1 VVQVRRQSTTVG
13 LVIAVVAA
21 ASFGTSGALLK
32 PVLDSGWSPAAAVTI
47 RALIGALVLLPFT
60 LFALRGRWSAL
71 WRARWRVLLMAIVG
85 VAATQLVYITAISLV
100 PISTAIL
107 IEYMAP
113 LLLVGF
119 AWARTRRVPKAVV
132 LIGSAVALAGLVLVV
147 GPDGHG
153 GINIVGVIF
162 AALGA
167 VGCAVYYVIAAKPSE
182 GLPPVALAGSGLV
195 LGGLALGVVGLTGLV
210 PFSMTFRAV
219 HLFGGTVPWWLPL
232 VLVGLIATGLAY
244 AASITASEI
253 LGSRLSSF
261 MGLLEVV
268 FAALYAWLLL
278 GQNLTVPQ
286 LIGGILILGG
296 IALVRAEKADAE
308 NVDAPLEPVPV
319 TTEIPVLREPT
330 PTGAIEL

>member
-1 VVQVRRQSTTVG
+1 MAMLKRPSTSVG
-13 LVIAVVAA
+13 LVIALIAS
-21 ASFGTSGALLK
+21 ASFGTSGAFIKPLLET
-32 PVLDSGWSPAAAVTI
+32 GWSPAAAVTF

-60 LFALRGRWSAL
+60 IVALRGRWSAL
-71 WRARWRVLLMAIVG
+71 WHARWRVLLMAIIG
-85 VAATQLVYITAISLV
+85 VAATQLVYITAVSLM

-119 AWARTRRVPKAVV
+119 AWARSRKLPKAVV
-132 LIGSAVALAGLVLVV
+132 LIGSAVALIGLVLVV

-153 GINIVGVIF
+153 GVNIVGVIF
-162 AALGA
+162 AFLGA

-195 LGGLALGVVGLTGLV
+195 IGGLALGAVGLTGLV
-210 PFSMTFRAV
+210 PFAMNFDDVRLMGAPA
-219 HLFGGTVPWWLPL
+219 PWWVPL
-232 VLVGLIATGLAY
+232 LVVGVVATGIAY

-268 FAALYAWLLL
+268 FAALYAWILL
-278 GQNLTVPQ
+278 GQDLTIPQ
-286 LIGGILILGG
+286 LIGGVLILGG
-296 IALVRAEKADAE
+296 IALVRAEK
-308 NVDAPLEPVPV
+308 VDVALEPGALTSEITVVPRQV
-319 TTEIPVLREPT
+319 VGTA
-330 PTGAIEL
+330 TGSADL

>member
-1 VVQVRRQSTTVG
+1 VVQVRRQSTTIG
-13 LVIAVVAA
+13 LVIALVAA
-21 ASFGTSGALLK
+21 ASFGTSGAFLK
-32 PVLDSGWSPAAAVTI
+32 PVLESGWSPAAAVTF
-47 RALIGALVLLPFT
+47 RALIGAIVLLPFT
-60 LFALRGRWSAL
+60 LVALRGRWSAL
-71 WRARWRVLLMAIVG
+71 WHARWRVLLMALIG

-119 AWARTRRVPKAVV
+119 AWIRSRKVPKVVV
-132 LIGSAVALAGLVLVV
+132 LVGSGVALVGLVLVV
-147 GPDGHG
+147 GPNGHG
-153 GINIVGVIF
+153 GVNVVGLIF

-167 VGCAVYYVIAAKPSE
+167 VGCAVYYVIAAEPSE

-195 LGGLALGVVGLTGLV
+195 LGGLALGAVGLTGLV
-210 PFSMTFRAV
+210 PFRMHFGTV
-219 HLFGGTVPWWLPL
+219 GLFGGHAPWWVPL
-232 VLVGLIATGLAY
+232 VLVGLIGTGIAY

-278 GQNLTVPQ
+278 GQDLTVPQ
-286 LIGGILILGG
+286 LLGGILILGG
-296 IALVRAEKADAE
+296 IALVRAEKADP
-308 NVDAPLEPVPV
+308 PLEAVPV
-319 TTEIPVLREPT
+319 TESVPT
-330 PTGAIEL
+330 QTTSGTQTISASGSIK